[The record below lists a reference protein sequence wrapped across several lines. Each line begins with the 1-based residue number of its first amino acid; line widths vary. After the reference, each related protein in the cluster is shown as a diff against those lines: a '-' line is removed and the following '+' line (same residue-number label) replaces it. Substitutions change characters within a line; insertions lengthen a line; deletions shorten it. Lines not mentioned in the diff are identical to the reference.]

1 MKLIALL
8 FVALL
13 SGCQCKPTI
22 IKEPVEVIKPVPVP
36 CKVELPKRPVWQMD
50 YPEVRS
56 AGLFVK
62 GNSALLELEQRRQYE
77 RELEAVLKTC
87 VEGEVK

>member
-1 MKLIALL
+1 MKRLQLIALCL
-8 FVALL
+8 ILAA
-13 SGCQCKPTI
+13 CCPEATI
-22 IKEPVEVIKPVPVP
+22 IKEPVEVKVPVPVP
-36 CKVELPKRPVWQMD
+36 CPVVIPPKPVWQLD

-77 RELEAVLKTC
+77 RELEAALIACTVLQ
-87 VEGEVK
+87 